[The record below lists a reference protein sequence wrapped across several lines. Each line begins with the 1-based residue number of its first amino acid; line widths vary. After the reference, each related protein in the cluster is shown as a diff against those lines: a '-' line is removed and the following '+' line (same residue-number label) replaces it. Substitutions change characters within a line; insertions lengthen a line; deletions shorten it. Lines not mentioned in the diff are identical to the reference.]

1 MPASCR
7 DYQLALVRSACP
19 ADAVIE
25 VLLHD
30 KLGSVQAPNRTGADI
45 DGVGCYC
52 CGFSLDHFLFKDYFS
67 RGVII
72 PPSEKRCLA
81 QLLVIRPFRIS
92 DFADQHW
99 PNPLNFLWD
108 FWRIFD
114 RPLVAKAFS
123 REMVLVYKEL
133 NSF

>member
-1 MPASCR
+1 MSASCR

-52 CGFSLDHFLFKDYFS
+52 CGFSLDHFFVQGLFQSRRYPPAIRETLSGAIARHPSIPHKRLRRPELAEPTEFS
-67 RGVII
+67 LGF
-72 PPSEKRCLA
+72 LA
-81 QLLVIRPFRIS
+81 DFRP
-92 DFADQHW
+92 A
-99 PNPLNFLWD
+99 
-108 FWRIFD
+108 
-114 RPLVAKAFS
+114 AS
-123 REMVLVYKEL
+123 R
-133 NSF
+133 